1 VKRNSEKLKNLCSTS
16 KLYMGRV
23 FYMSVNSVM
32 LGLREW
38 NKCVTMRRST
48 IHTTKSKTKRS
59 GMITTINIVGAT
71 GVATTL
77 SF

>member
-1 VKRNSEKLKNLCSTS
+1 
-16 KLYMGRV
+16 
-23 FYMSVNSVM
+23 MSVNSVM